1 MVGLGPE
8 APPTAYMAM
17 PDAVLGESSHPDAL
31 EPKLDM
37 EDALRVLLS
46 GLPTGA
52 NVPDGAARRSSDRWA
67 AAGRVRVVVTWEV
80 PSEGGREGKKRRER
94 TVRRFDTETDDL
106 AKRATPPGNAP
117 ATAPPAGCW
126 LLIYAGGDWWIMPD
140 VI

>member
-67 AAGRVRVVVTWEV
+67 AAGRVRVVVTLAV
-80 PSEGGREGKKRRER
+80 PS
-94 TVRRFDTETDDL
+94 
-106 AKRATPPGNAP
+106 